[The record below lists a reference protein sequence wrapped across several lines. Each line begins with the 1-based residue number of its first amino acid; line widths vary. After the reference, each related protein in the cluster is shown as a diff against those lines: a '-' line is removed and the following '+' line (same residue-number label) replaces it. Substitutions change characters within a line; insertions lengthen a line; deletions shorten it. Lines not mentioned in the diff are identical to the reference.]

1 MTKSKHEIVV
11 LVGSLRKESLN
22 RRFAEAL
29 VRLAPADFSFRFL
42 DVNLPL
48 FNQDEE
54 NNPTEA
60 VARFRETV
68 KAADGVVFVTP
79 EYNRSIS
86 GVLKNA
92 IDTGSRP
99 YGQSVWA
106 GKPAAVMGVSVGP
119 FGTSMAQQHLR
130 SVLAHLDMPT
140 LGQPEMFFYANES
153 LFGADGTLGAEA
165 GKLAQVWMDRYTA
178 WVKRHA
184 A

>member
-54 NNPTEA
+54 NKPTEA

-79 EYNRSIS
+79 EYNRSIP
-86 GVLKNA
+86 GALKNA
-92 IDTGSRP
+92 ID
-99 YGQSVWA
+99 
-106 GKPAAVMGVSVGP
+106 
-119 FGTSMAQQHLR
+119 
-130 SVLAHLDMPT
+130 
-140 LGQPEMFFYANES
+140 
-153 LFGADGTLGAEA
+153 
-165 GKLAQVWMDRYTA
+165 
-178 WVKRHA
+178 
-184 A
+184 

>member
-1 MTKSKHEIVV
+1 MSKSKYEIVV

-29 VRLAPADFSFRFL
+29 ARLAPADLSFRFL
-42 DVNLPL
+42 DINLPL

-54 NNPTEA
+54 NTPTDA
-60 VARFRETV
+60 VARFRESV

-99 YGQSVWA
+99 YGRSVWA

-130 SVLAHLDMPT
+130 NVLAHLDMPT
-140 LGQPEMFFYANES
+140 LGQPEMFLFANDS
-153 LFGADGTLGAEA
+153 LFAADGNLGDDVGAMA
-165 GKLAQVWMDRYTA
+165 KNWMERYGA

-184 A
+184 

>member
-1 MTKSKHEIVV
+1 MTKSKYEIVV

-22 RRFAEAL
+22 RRFADAL
-29 VRLAPADFSFRFL
+29 VRLAPAGFSFRFL
-42 DVNLPL
+42 DLHLPL

-54 NNPTEA
+54 YNPTET
-60 VARFRETV
+60 VAAFRKTV

-99 YGQSVWA
+99 YGESVWA

-130 SVLAHLDMPT
+130 NTLAHLDMPT
-140 LGQPEMFFYANES
+140 LGQPEMFFHANES
-153 LFGADGTLGAEA
+153 LFTADGSLGADASS
-165 GKLAQVWMDRYTA
+165 LAKAWMERYTA
-178 WVKRHA
+178 WVKQHA
-184 A
+184 G